1 MDAYEK
7 WFIEMEAKRKLE
19 ETEDAKKK
27 LSDKTEGVLRPLV
40 NMEDKEKPLEETEDE
55 KKRFVKMETKK
66 ELSEKRKE
74 RKSPPLEYKT
84 KLSHLAKLKSS
95 KKPSDNA
102 KPGKKPYD
110 QIKAFKFTKDVSTV
124 EIIPDIGAKEIQ
136 LRNHVLVV
144 DYNLDDNSFKDET
157 LIMIKKVGIDYMI
170 APRFTEEFYK
180 KASDIGLHLIKCS
193 DSKLIDE
200 GNNIEVYL
208 EEGVLFD
215 VDNGQEYK
223 FKLMTDSVRRS
234 TVHKISLRECLLVG
248 DNLKIKVLDIA
259 KDQIKLCVN
268 ALKVET
274 IYLHKSISIGDEIKI
289 KVLKI
294 NLDQADLEIETPKD
308 ITINRA

>member
-1 MDAYEK
+1 
-7 WFIEMEAKRKLE
+7 
-19 ETEDAKKK
+19 
-27 LSDKTEGVLRPLV
+27 
-40 NMEDKEKPLEETEDE
+40 MEDKEKLLEETEDE

-84 KLSHLAKLKSS
+84 KLSHLTKLKPS

-110 QIKAFKFTKDVSTV
+110 QIKVFKFSKDVSTV
-124 EIIPDIGAKEIQ
+124 EIIHDIGAKEIQ

-170 APRFTEEFYK
+170 APGFTEGFYK
-180 KASDIGLHLIKCS
+180 KASGIGLHLIKCS

-200 GNNIEVYL
+200 GNNIKVYL

-223 FKLMTDSVRRS
+223 FELVTDSERKSIVLKIRS
-234 TVHKISLRECLLVG
+234 GECLLIG
-248 DNLKIKVLDIA
+248 DNVMIKVFDID
-259 KDQIKLCVN
+259 KDQIKICIN
-268 ALKVET
+268 ALKVAT
-274 IYLHKSISIGDEIKI
+274 IYLHKSITIGDEIKI
-289 KVLKI
+289 EVLKI
-294 NLDQADLEIETPKD
+294 ISDQVNLVIEASED
-308 ITINRA
+308 ITINRK